1 MVVNYLEKEIL
12 DLLKQ
17 MNKKLDAHTEKL
29 DAHTQ
34 KLDEH
39 TLRLDEHTQILRAL
53 EHLAQVNKSEHDRM
67 FNDIAHIKGET
78 ELMRKDL
85 ATVEIVTARNM
96 ENIAHLKLIK

>member
-1 MVVNYLEKEIL
+1 MEKEIL

-17 MNKKLDAHTEKL
+17 MNKKLDEHTK
-29 DAHTQ
+29 

-39 TLRLDEHTQILRAL
+39 TQKLNEHTQKFDEHTQILRAL

-67 FNDIAHIKGET
+67 FNDIAYIKGET
-78 ELMRKDL
+78 ESIRKDL
-85 ATVEIVTARNM
+85 AAVEIVTARNM

>member
-12 DLLKQ
+12 SLLKQ
-17 MNKKLDAHTEKL
+17 INEKL
-29 DAHTQ
+29 DVNTQ
-34 KLDEH
+34 K
-39 TLRLDEHTQILRAL
+39 LDEHTQILRAL

-67 FNDIAHIKGET
+67 FNDIVHIKGET
-78 ELMRKDL
+78 EAMRKDL

>member
-1 MVVNYLEKEIL
+1 
-12 DLLKQ
+12 
-17 MNKKLDAHTEKL
+17 MNNKLDAHTQKL

-39 TLRLDEHTQILRAL
+39 TMILDEHTQILRAL

-85 ATVEIVTARNM
+85 ATVEIVSYRPCTA
-96 ENIAHLKLIK
+96 ISKIQL

>member
-1 MVVNYLEKEIL
+1 MAVNYLEKEIL

-17 MNKKLDAHTEKL
+17 MNNKLD
-29 DAHTQ
+29 D
-34 KLDEH
+34 H
-39 TLRLDEHTQILRAL
+39 TLMLDEHTQILRAL